1 MIFKTREKF
10 KEKKIK
16 KFSLKKFLKS
26 KILDFDSGINSD
38 SNSEPNF
45 QVICLTGKMAS
56 GKNFVTQKIIENSG
70 GKFVSID
77 SDKTVHEAISLC
89 TEKIFA
95 AFENEAKKN
104 GINLKNSDGTL
115 NRKALGKLIFPRP
128 ELLSIQEK
136 IVYPKTI
143 EMTKQFIEENRKKG
157 KSVIINATV
166 LHKIPELMSL
176 CSKIIFVTA
185 PVLTRLLRAK
195 KRDNLPVK
203 QILARFK
210 AQKNLLKEYKKT
222 GIEIFIVKNS

>member
-1 MIFKTREKF
+1 
-10 KEKKIK
+10 
-16 KFSLKKFLKS
+16 
-26 KILDFDSGINSD
+26 
-38 SNSEPNF
+38 
-45 QVICLTGKMAS
+45 MAS

-89 TEKIFA
+89 TEKIFE
-95 AFENEAKKN
+95 AFENDAKKN
-104 GINLKNSDGTL
+104 GINLKNADGTL
-115 NRKALGKLIFPRP
+115 NRKALGKLIFPWP
-128 ELLSIQEK
+128 ELLLRQEK

-143 EMTKQFIEENRKKG
+143 ELTKQFIEENRAKG

-166 LHKIPELMSL
+166 LYKIPELMSL

-195 KRDNLPVK
+195 KRDNLPAK

-210 AQKNLLKEYKKT
+210 SQKNLLEEYKKT
-222 GIEIFIVKNS
+222 GIEILIVKNG